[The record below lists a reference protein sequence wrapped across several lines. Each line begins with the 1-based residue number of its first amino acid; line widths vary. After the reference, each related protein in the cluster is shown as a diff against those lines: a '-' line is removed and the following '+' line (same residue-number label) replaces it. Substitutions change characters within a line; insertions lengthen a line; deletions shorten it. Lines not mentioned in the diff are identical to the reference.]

1 MTELKKEPDDDI
13 PPLQIDG
20 LLGWFD
26 LVVGKY
32 GGPGQFLNAVMTN
45 EKDKDPFQG
54 KVVSRHPQV
63 IMQLLRAFQP
73 ASRQIAREDALWTA

>member
-32 GGPGQFLNAVMTN
+32 GGPGQFLNAVRTN
-45 EKDKDPFQG
+45 EKDKDPF
-54 KVVSRHPQV
+54 
-63 IMQLLRAFQP
+63 
-73 ASRQIAREDALWTA
+73 REKCFRDIPRS

>member
-20 LLGWFD
+20 LLGWLD

-32 GGPGQFLNAVMTN
+32 GGPGEFPNAVMTN
-45 EKDKDPFQG
+45 EKDKDPCQG
-54 KVVSRHPQV
+54 KVVSRPQV
-63 IMQLLRAFQP
+63 IMQLLRTSQP
-73 ASRQIAREDALWTA
+73 ASRQFAREDASRTT